1 MENRHESLES
11 GPLVNRA
18 LVNFQPD
25 EYGRIKEA
33 VLSNIDVVAR
43 AFCESELSMLCAI
56 RNGDA
61 LIGTVNDHMG
71 VFCIYL
77 EFQGQQV
84 LKPVHV
90 IH

>member
-1 MENRHESLES
+1 MGLKRDPLEPC
-11 GPLVNRA
+11 PLINRA
-18 LVNFQPD
+18 LVNFQPK
-25 EYGRIKEA
+25 EYDRIKKS
-33 VLSNIDVVAR
+33 VLRNIDVVAR

-56 RNGDA
+56 RNGEA

-84 LKPVHV
+84 LKPVHA